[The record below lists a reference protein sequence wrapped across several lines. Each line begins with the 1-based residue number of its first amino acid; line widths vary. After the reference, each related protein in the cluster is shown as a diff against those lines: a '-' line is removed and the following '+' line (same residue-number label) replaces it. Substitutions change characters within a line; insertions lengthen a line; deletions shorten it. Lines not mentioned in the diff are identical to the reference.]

1 MVIRDDDRNE
11 DNHNREHNDDDD
23 EHDDDDDDVGLL
35 SRILRT
41 EKTDHPDDHQ
51 ALLAKIHHRLAA
63 PSSSLCLRSSSHYF

>member
-23 EHDDDDDDVGLL
+23 EHDDDDDVGLL